1 MVTGDDKDENQ
12 WWPDKS
18 QWPDYE
24 PRYSNIAP
32 ALALLIIEGT
42 IMPYPNGDSDGPRL
56 AVNCN
61 DLFYWGTADCEP
73 VTACYGSRDE
83 LDFWRL
89 YEMTRTMDNGSDVWC
104 CFQRGMRPQTPIEKK
119 WREAGLW
126 TDELEALEPRDPK
139 DCG

>member
-1 MVTGDDKDENQ
+1 MANRDEE

-32 ALALLIIEGT
+32 ALALLLIEGT
-42 IMPYPNGDSDGPRL
+42 VITTPDSSGDGAPRL
-56 AVNCN
+56 HVNCN
-61 DLFYWGTADCEP
+61 DLFYWGTADCEA

-83 LDFWRL
+83 SDFWRL
-89 YEMTRTMDNGSDVWC
+89 YHMTRTMDNGSDVWC
-104 CFQRGMRPQTPIEKK
+104 CLQRGMRPQTPIEKE